1 MFYCKACGKADNSK
15 TMINEIFEID
25 YENDEVKIT
34 DMGAAA
40 ALYSLGWDYL
50 RLAQTDRPGR
60 RAFVFRRSQPE
71 GMGSEYPPA
80 DGVFNDFV
88 HGRLAVDAKSMW
100 QATID
105 LKRFVQEDYVP
116 EEKILKH
123 KKIN

>member
-1 MFYCKACGKADNSK
+1 
-15 TMINEIFEID
+15 MINETFEID

-71 GMGSEYPPA
+71 SLINEYPPA
-80 DGVFNDFV
+80 DGVYNDFV
-88 HGRLAVDAKSMW
+88 HGRLAVDAKAMW
-100 QATID
+100 QSTVD
-105 LKRFVQEDYVP
+105 LKRFVQQDYVP
-116 EEKILKH
+116 EEKILKQ
-123 KKIN
+123 KKINQ